1 MVILHAGTLILP
13 TTPWSCICFSG
24 GETLVV
30 LVSLLSHVQL
40 SATSWTA
47 AHQAY
52 LSFIVSW
59 SLFKLIPIESVMPSN
74 HLILYCHLLLLPSI
88 FPSIRVFSNEWALH
102 IRPKYWSFSSSI
114 SPDYTGLIS
123 FKIDWF
129 DLLAIQ
135 GTLQESSPAPQ
146 FESIISLTASL
157 LYSPTLTS
165 IHDHWKKP

>member
-24 GETLVV
+24 RETLVV

-40 SATSWTA
+40 SVTSWTA

-74 HLILYCHLLLLPSI
+74 HLILCHPLLLLPSI
-88 FPSIRVFSNEWALH
+88 LPNIRVFSNESVLH
-102 IRPKYWSFSSSI
+102 IRWPKYWSFSFSI
-114 SPDYTGLIS
+114 NFPMNIQDWFPSGLTGLIS
-123 FKIDWF
+123 LEFKALSRVFSNTIV
-129 DLLAIQ
+129 Q
-135 GTLQESSPAPQ
+135 KHQ
-146 FESIISLTASL
+146 FFMLSL
-157 LYSPTLTS
+157 LYR
-165 IHDHWKKP
+165 